1 VTLVAVNGLGGLEHL
16 WDRFRAALGPEVEL
30 RVLDLAGHGE
40 RPPASDYGYDALVAD
55 VLDRARDLE
64 RFPLLGWSVG
74 GAVAWLIAARHPERV
89 TRLVLLDPAAPHQSR
104 FLEGPTPEPVHP
116 YTFETVEEAARQLA
130 AIDPSATEED
140 VRRGYRR
147 NREGRLEP
155 RFDPAIFP
163 ALVEDARRRGDDLRA
178 ALGRIVAPT
187 LCVRG
192 ERSFLDPGQLAAVAA
207 AIPDSQVA
215 SVPDA
220 GHFMLREQPERVAR
234 LVWEFLEQPVA

>member
-16 WDRFRAALGPEVEL
+16 WDGFRAALGPEVEL

-40 RPPASDYGYDALVAD
+40 RPPAPDYGYDALVA
-55 VLDRARDLE
+55 
-64 RFPLLGWSVG
+64 
-74 GAVAWLIAARHPERV
+74 ARHPDQV

-104 FLEGPTPEPVHP
+104 FLEGPTPGPVHP
-116 YTFETVEEAARQLA
+116 YTFETVEEAAQQLA
-130 AIDPSATEED
+130 AIDPTTTEED
-140 VRRGYRR
+140 VRRSYRW

-178 ALGRIVAPT
+178 ELERIVAPT
-187 LCVRG
+187 LCIRG
-192 ERSFLDPGQLAAVAA
+192 ERSFLDPGQLAELAA
-207 AIPDSQVA
+207 AIPDSRVA
-215 SVPDA
+215 SVPGA

-234 LVWEFLEQPVA
+234 LVREFLEEPVA